1 METERKDETFL
12 CLRDHFSSTRLA
24 EHLKENGDFARVGEK
39 ERDGGV
45 WKKWKAKKWK
55 KNIWQ
60 TPKLYE
66 DLLQSPTPVSK

>member
-45 WKKWKAKKWK
+45 WKK
-55 KNIWQ
+55 
-60 TPKLYE
+60 
-66 DLLQSPTPVSK
+66 